1 MLLDE
6 NLTQTLTS
14 DGNCKHN
21 SVSSSQQYR
30 IWPIMPQIEIHK
42 PLELEADMEWNSN
55 ATRVTKQSS
64 TITDSN
70 FFQAHNKS
78 KHYKP

>member
-1 MLLDE
+1 ML
-6 NLTQTLTS
+6 
-14 DGNCKHN
+14 H
-21 SVSSSQQYR
+21 
-30 IWPIMPQIEIHK
+30 IEIHK